1 MGGATPSHVI
11 FRSDLMKIKFIQNIR
26 KQLCMDLTIITQLYC
41 QLYITHQLHVLA
53 KYYFWPSSGWI
64 QLSEKTTQYIK
75 GYSITISVGVSRGGR
90 DLVYKRVGGR
100 VCTRFNMQIY
110 TLSCYVYDFMFA
122 IIAGGINGVS

>member
-1 MGGATPSHVI
+1 M
-11 FRSDLMKIKFIQNIR
+11 FR
-26 KQLCMDLTIITQLYC
+26 
-41 QLYITHQLHVLA
+41 
-53 KYYFWPSSGWI
+53 PSSGWI

-90 DLVYKRVGGR
+90 DLVYKRVGGH